1 MINSF
6 LSSFVD
12 AKSMSGPQPIGV
24 PFYYTKNDDGVF
36 KWTLATG
43 KTYWSQ
49 ECLNYL
55 NYLSFT
61 KFEGKMIQ
69 CVITGE
75 KIVET
80 KNGNFSVDGFINY
93 KGIDIFIEFMGC
105 FFHSCIFNCG
115 TVSREDTRERDQKK
129 FEGLQEKGKV
139 LRIFGCEWE
148 KLKSDIMCSYSPYS
162 SFFYES
168 SISQTNILQAIAKN
182 NFYGFVQCDIQCSSE
197 VKKYWAF
204 FPPIFKRV
212 LPKFDDLSPSM
223 QNYFVNKKISPQLSV
238 GFKAEK
244 ILLSTEAIKFYLEQ
258 KFEVTNIHFALEYQK
273 GDHKNRFLVLSILEV
288 TQWQNLLKMLRN
300 NDKPLQKIIKN
311 LYRKSIN

>member
-1 MINSF
+1 
-6 LSSFVD
+6 
-12 AKSMSGPQPIGV
+12 MSGPQPVGV
-24 PFYYTKNDDGVF
+24 PLYYTKKDNGLF
-36 KWTLATG
+36 EWTLATG
-43 KTYWSQ
+43 KTHWSQ

-55 NYLSFT
+55 NYLSLT

-80 KNGNFSVDGFINY
+80 KNGKFSIDGFINY
-93 KGIDIFIEFMGC
+93 KGEDYFIEFMGC
-105 FFHSCIFNCG
+105 YFHTCIFNCG

-148 KLKSDIMCSYSPYS
+148 KLKSDIMFSPFS
-162 SFFYES
+162 SFFYET
-168 SISQTNILQAIAKN
+168 SISQTKILQAIATN
-182 NFYGFVQCDIQCSSE
+182 NFYGFVQCDIKCSPE

-238 GFKAEK
+238 GFQAEK

-258 KFEVTNIHFALEYQK
+258 KFEVTNIHCALEYQK
-273 GDHKNRFLVLSILEV
+273 GYHKNRFFGLTMVSRLPNGTI
-288 TQWQNLLKMLRN
+288 
-300 NDKPLQKIIKN
+300 
-311 LYRKSIN
+311 YRKCNETTTNRFRK